1 MASIQ
6 VLWNMWGLTEGDDQ
20 KGCTRSTE
28 VGREAVVMIQERMG
42 TWVKP
47 EAVRMGNI

>member
-1 MASIQ
+1 MQ
-6 VLWNMWGLTEGDDQ
+6 GFTEDGDQ

-28 VGREAVVMIQERMG
+28 MGEEAVVIIQERMG

-47 EAVRMGNI
+47 VVVRMGNI